1 MDRSRTT
8 YVALLRGVNV
18 GGRNRLAMAD
28 LRAILESL
36 GHAHVRTY
44 IQSGNAIFTTDAS
57 GEAGS
62 ETALA
67 STIRAGIA
75 DRVGLEVDVIVRS
88 RDDLAEALAA
98 VPFRAADP
106 KRLLIAFLAETPSEG
121 TPAARSRIDRG
132 GAGGR
137 PGHRPDRLPRP
148 AGRGRPE
155 RARPA
160 VRATSSRSARP
171 PGTWTLSGPCWPWPT
186 TPTEP
191 ADR

>member
-1 MDRSRTT
+1 MDRRRTT
-8 YVALLRGVNV
+8 YVARRGVNV
-18 GGRNRLAMAD
+18 GGRNGWRWPTCG
-28 LRAILESL
+28 RSSSRS
-36 GHAHVRTY
+36 GTPTSTY
-44 IQSGNAIFTTDAS
+44 IQANAIFTTDV

-106 KRLLIAFLAETPSEG
+106 KRLLIAFLAETPSEDARRALESIEAA
-121 TPAARSRIDRG
+121 PEAARVI
-132 GAGGR
+132 GR
-137 PGHRPDRLPRP
+137 TAYLDLPDGVGRSVLAPQFERRLK
-148 AGRGRPE
+148 
-155 RARPA
+155 
-160 VRATSSRSARP
+160 VRATARNLDTVRTLLAMADEP
-171 PGTWTLSGPCWPWPT
+171 P
-186 TPTEP
+186 EP